1 MATANDVLAVARS
14 QIGYTESPA
23 NSNNTKYGAAYG
35 LNYNPW
41 CMMFVWW
48 CFVQA
53 GAADLF
59 YGGGKT
65 ASCPTF
71 ERWARQQGSRWI
83 TRGFAPGDIVLY
95 DFDGGTADHVGIV
108 EVAQA
113 NGVDAIEGNTS
124 LNRSQD
130 NGGAVLRRYRSNSL
144 IIGAYR
150 PAYSG
155 ASATPSPTTGNSAQ
169 TGGFDLAS
177 LKMLSK
183 GDAGSEVWAMQL
195 LLKGYGYSLGWY
207 GADGD
212 FGSATEKA
220 VVKYQSANGLDAD
233 GICGPKTWAKLLG
246 V

>member
-1 MATANDVLAVARS
+1 MATANDILAVARS

-23 NSNNTKYGAAYG
+23 NSNNTKYGAEYG

-48 CFVQA
+48 CFKQA
-53 GAADLF
+53 GASDLF
-59 YGGGKT
+59 YGGKKT

-71 ERWARQQGSRWI
+71 ERWAKQQGSRWI
-83 TRGFAPGDIVLY
+83 TRNYKPGDIVLY
-95 DFDGGTADHVGIV
+95 DFDGGTADHVGII
-108 EVAQA
+108 EVVRA

-124 LNRSQD
+124 LNGSQD
-130 NGGAVLRRYRSNSL
+130 NGGAVLLRYRSNGL

-155 ASATPSPTTGNSAQ
+155 ASASPVTDPQEEGV
-169 TGGFDLAS
+169 FDVRRLS
-177 LKMLSK
+177 MLSK
-183 GDAGSEVWAMQL
+183 GDTGAEVKAMQM
-195 LLKGYGYSLGWY
+195 LLKGYGYHLGWY

-212 FGSATEKA
+212 FGSKTEAA
-220 VVKYQSANGLDAD
+220 VISFQSDNKLEVD
-233 GICGPKTWAKLLG
+233 GICGVKTWSKLLG